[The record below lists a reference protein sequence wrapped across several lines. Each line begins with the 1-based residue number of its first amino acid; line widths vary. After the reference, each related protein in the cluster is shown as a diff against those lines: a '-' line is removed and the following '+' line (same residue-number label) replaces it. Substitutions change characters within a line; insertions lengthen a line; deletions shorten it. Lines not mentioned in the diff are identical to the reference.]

1 MNKINK
7 KIAMIVLLF
16 SCYNFVSAKTLT
28 YGHYDDFVS
37 SKSAFEVI
45 DDTVFSVDLNGAG
58 ISLIDSTVSGYCLY
72 QVVTSLIRENHF
84 VKINY
89 PYAQDWYDAMDKKYP
104 VAKLN
109 KKLFVQCGTIVP
121 KMLASWFSV
130 FNKIFFPQ
138 EALIRI
144 NDLYRKKS
152 SDRVLSQEEEL
163 FLLEQEFVL
172 LHESGHIEND
182 DSVGKLIAG
191 GLFSST
197 VALFKVK
204 ERSPLVAVS
213 MNLLLVKFLHSRYLE
228 RRADEF
234 AYTNGDDKCL
244 EGGISFFQSDLVDP
258 LYNIE
263 NSKFSPYINVDSTVG
278 TIAQGAASCVTVPA
292 FYIGKTIGTMINS
305 TDVTRWMYDAA
316 RGLSHP
322 GAPARIHAVRQEQK
336 RRFENK

>member
-109 KKLFVQCGTIVP
+109 KKLFQDFRMT
-121 KMLASWFSV
+121 S
-130 FNKIFFPQ
+130 
-138 EALIRI
+138 E
-144 NDLYRKKS
+144 
-152 SDRVLSQEEEL
+152 
-163 FLLEQEFVL
+163 
-172 LHESGHIEND
+172 IE
-182 DSVGKLIAG
+182 
-191 GLFSST
+191 
-197 VALFKVK
+197 
-204 ERSPLVAVS
+204 
-213 MNLLLVKFLHSRYLE
+213 
-228 RRADEF
+228 
-234 AYTNGDDKCL
+234 
-244 EGGISFFQSDLVDP
+244 
-258 LYNIE
+258 
-263 NSKFSPYINVDSTVG
+263 
-278 TIAQGAASCVTVPA
+278 
-292 FYIGKTIGTMINS
+292 
-305 TDVTRWMYDAA
+305 
-316 RGLSHP
+316 
-322 GAPARIHAVRQEQK
+322 
-336 RRFENK
+336 